1 MGDKNLTLFALHTH
15 GETQFGPSSVPGVD
29 AGTDDADEEETAV
42 EVPEDEESGGGGFGA
57 LLIALVVLAG
67 IAVVA
72 KKLTGGDESVDLAE
86 SDEL

>member
-1 MGDKNLTLFALHTH
+1 MGDKNLTLFAFHTH
-15 GETQFGPSSVPGVD
+15 GETQFGPSSIPGVE
-29 AGTDDADEEETAV
+29 AEADDADEETAV
-42 EVPEDEESGGGGFGA
+42 EVTEEESSGGGGLGA

-72 KKLTGGDESVDLAE
+72 KKLTGDDDSVDLAE

>member
-15 GETQFGPSSVPGVD
+15 GDTQFGPSSVPGVD
-29 AGTDDADEEETAV
+29 AGSDEPDEESAV
-42 EVPEDEESGGGGFGA
+42 ELSEDEESGGGGGLGA

-67 IAVVA
+67 IAMVA
-72 KKLTGGDESVDLAE
+72 KKLTGDDESVDLAE